1 MVVSEIPPINI
12 TARNTR
18 IIPFE
23 YEYYEPRSLKEALEL
38 LDRYGDQAR
47 ILAGG
52 TDLLVKMKAR
62 LVEPRVVINVK
73 KIDGLRY
80 IVEDGEQ
87 VRIGALTR
95 LRDVENS
102 ELVKKYIPAL
112 HDAVKSM
119 GSIQIR
125 NMATIGGNLC
135 NASPAADTAPP
146 LLVHNAKVVLS
157 SVGGDRVLP
166 LADFFKGPGLTVLK
180 PNELLREIIV
190 EKSIAGSSAFKKVS
204 RVAVDLAIAS
214 AAIYVEVEDGFIRNA
229 RIALGSVAPKPL
241 RAVKTESLL
250 RGLRINS
257 REMLNVLK
265 TIDEEISPITDVRST
280 AEYRRYVSKVLVLD
294 ALEVAYAR
302 LKGGV
307 YG

>member
-23 YEYYEPRSLKEALEL
+23 YEYYEPRSLKEVLEL

-166 LADFFKGPGLTVLK
+166 LAEFFKGPGLTVLK

-204 RVAVDLAIAS
+204 RVAVDLAVAS
-214 AAIYVEVEDGFIRNA
+214 AAVYVEVEDGFIRNA

-241 RAVKTESLL
+241 RAVRTESLL
-250 RGLRINS
+250 RGLRIDS
-257 REMLNVLK
+257 REVLNALK
-265 TIDEEISPITDVRST
+265 TIDVEISPITDVRST
-280 AEYRRYVSKVLVLD
+280 ADYRRYVSKVLVLD

-307 YG
+307 HG

>member
-73 KIDGLRY
+73 KINGLRY
-80 IVEDGEQ
+80 IVEDGGQ

-166 LADFFKGPGLTVLK
+166 LAEFFKGPGLTVLK

-214 AAIYVEVEDGFIRNA
+214 AAVYVEVEDGFIRNA

-250 RGLRINS
+250 RGLRIDS
-257 REMLNVLK
+257 REVLNALK

-307 YG
+307 HG

>member
-1 MVVSEIPPINI
+1 MVVSEIPSINI

-166 LADFFKGPGLTVLK
+166 LAEFFKGPGLTVLK

-214 AAIYVEVEDGFIRNA
+214 AAVYVEVEDGFIRNA

-250 RGLRINS
+250 RGLRIDS
-257 REMLNVLK
+257 REVLNALK

-280 AEYRRYVSKVLVLD
+280 ADYRRYVSKVLVLD

-307 YG
+307 HG

>member
-1 MVVSEIPPINI
+1 MLVSEIPPINI

-62 LVEPRVVINVK
+62 LVEPRVLINVK

-87 VRIGALTR
+87 VRIGVLTR

-166 LADFFKGPGLTVLK
+166 LTEFFKGPGLTVLK

-214 AAIYVEVEDGFIRNA
+214 AAVYVEVEDGFIRNA

-250 RGLRINS
+250 RGLRIDS
-257 REMLNVLK
+257 REVLNALK

-280 AEYRRYVSKVLVLD
+280 ADYRRYVSKVLVLD

-302 LKGGV
+302 LKGG
-307 YG
+307 GHG

>member
-1 MVVSEIPPINI
+1 MVVSEIPPVNI

-95 LRDVENS
+95 LRDIENS

-166 LADFFKGPGLTVLK
+166 LAEFFRGPGLTVLK

-190 EKSIAGSSAFKKVS
+190 EKSNAGSSAFKKVS

-214 AAIYVEVEDGFIRNA
+214 AAVYVEVEDGFIRNA

-250 RGLRINS
+250 RGLRIDS
-257 REMLNVLK
+257 REVLNALK

-307 YG
+307 HG

>member
-146 LLVHNAKVVLS
+146 LLVHNAKVILS

-166 LADFFKGPGLTVLK
+166 LTEFFKGPGLTVLK

-214 AAIYVEVEDGFIRNA
+214 AAVYVEVEDGFIRNA

-250 RGLRINS
+250 RGLRIDS
-257 REMLNVLK
+257 REVLNALK

-307 YG
+307 HG

>member
-1 MVVSEIPPINI
+1 MVVSEIPPVNI
-12 TARNTR
+12 TTRNTR

-62 LVEPRVVINVK
+62 LVEPRFVINIK

-80 IVEDGEQ
+80 IVDDGEQ

-157 SVGGDRVLP
+157 SEGGDRVLP
-166 LADFFKGPGLTVLK
+166 LTEFFKGPGLTVLK

-190 EKSIAGSSAFKKVS
+190 EKTNAGSSAFKKVS
-204 RVAVDLAIAS
+204 RVTVDLAIAS
-214 AAIYVEVEDGFIRNA
+214 AAVYVEVEDGFIRNA

-250 RGLRINS
+250 RGLRIDS
-257 REMLNVLK
+257 REVLNALK

-307 YG
+307 HG

>member
-1 MVVSEIPPINI
+1 
-12 TARNTR
+12 
-18 IIPFE
+18 
-23 YEYYEPRSLKEALEL
+23 
-38 LDRYGDQAR
+38 
-47 ILAGG
+47 
-52 TDLLVKMKAR
+52 
-62 LVEPRVVINVK
+62 
-73 KIDGLRY
+73 
-80 IVEDGEQ
+80 
-87 VRIGALTR
+87 
-95 LRDVENS
+95 
-102 ELVKKYIPAL
+102 
-112 HDAVKSM
+112 
-119 GSIQIR
+119 
-125 NMATIGGNLC
+125 MATIGGNLC

-166 LADFFKGPGLTVLK
+166 LTEFFKGPGLTVLK

-214 AAIYVEVEDGFIRNA
+214 AAVYVEVEDGFIRNA

-250 RGLRINS
+250 RGLRIDS
-257 REMLNVLK
+257 REVLNALK

-307 YG
+307 HG

>member
-1 MVVSEIPPINI
+1 MVVSEIPAINI

-62 LVEPRVVINVK
+62 LVEPRVVINIK

-95 LRDVENS
+95 LRDIENS

-166 LADFFKGPGLTVLK
+166 LAEFFKGPGLTVLK
-180 PNELLREIIV
+180 PSELLREIIV
-190 EKSIAGSSAFKKVS
+190 EKSNAGSSAFKKVS

-214 AAIYVEVEDGFIRNA
+214 AAVYVEVEDGFIRDA

-250 RGLRINS
+250 RGLRIDS
-257 REMLNVLK
+257 REVLNALK

-307 YG
+307 HG

>member
-62 LVEPRVVINVK
+62 LIEPRVLINVK

-166 LADFFKGPGLTVLK
+166 LTEFFKGPGLTVLK

-204 RVAVDLAIAS
+204 RVAVDLAVAS
-214 AAIYVEVEDGFIRNA
+214 AAVYVEVEDGFIRNA

-241 RAVKTESLL
+241 RAVRTESLL
-250 RGLRINS
+250 RGLRIDS
-257 REMLNVLK
+257 REVLNALK
-265 TIDEEISPITDVRST
+265 TIDVEISPITDVRST
-280 AEYRRYVSKVLVLD
+280 ADYRRYVSKVLVLD

-307 YG
+307 HG

>member
-87 VRIGALTR
+87 VRVGALTR

-166 LADFFKGPGLTVLK
+166 LAEFFKGPGLTVLK

-214 AAIYVEVEDGFIRNA
+214 AAVYVEVEDGFIRNA

-250 RGLRINS
+250 RGLRIDS
-257 REMLNVLK
+257 REVLNALK

-307 YG
+307 HG

>member
-23 YEYYEPRSLKEALEL
+23 YEYYEPRSLKEVLEL

-166 LADFFKGPGLTVLK
+166 LAEFFKGPGLTMLK

-214 AAIYVEVEDGFIRNA
+214 AAVYVEVEDGFIRNA

-250 RGLRINS
+250 RGLRIDS
-257 REMLNVLK
+257 REVLNALK

-280 AEYRRYVSKVLVLD
+280 AEYRRYASKVLVLD

-307 YG
+307 HG

>member
-23 YEYYEPRSLKEALEL
+23 YEYYEPRSLKEVLEL

-87 VRIGALTR
+87 VRVGALTR

-166 LADFFKGPGLTVLK
+166 LAEFFKGPGLTVLK

-214 AAIYVEVEDGFIRNA
+214 AAVYVEVEDGFIRNA

-250 RGLRINS
+250 RGLRIDS
-257 REMLNVLK
+257 REVLNALK

-307 YG
+307 HG